1 MTSCQEIRLEL
12 GAYVLDGLEPDER
25 DRVDRHVAGCLRCHA
40 ELEELGEVTALLG
53 KREAISRHAPPD
65 LKRRVLARPPR
76 GRPWAPL
83 LVAAVAVIAAL
94 LGVAGANVLD
104 RPPAA
109 DVVLSLRGTA
119 PGAISGAAEL
129 RQLDTGVRV
138 DLDLT
143 GLRTADEGYY
153 HAWFHRGDRRASA
166 GTFTGTAEST
176 AQVQLLCGGALRD
189 YDRMTVTWHGF
200 DEPEEVVALEARV
213 TG

>member
-1 MTSCQEIRLEL
+1 VTSCQEIRLEL
-12 GAYVLDGLEPDER
+12 GAYVLEGLEPDER
-25 DRVDRHVAGCLRCHA
+25 NRVDQHVASCLPCRA

-53 KREAISRHAPPD
+53 KREPLARHAPPD
-65 LKRRVLARPPR
+65 LKQRVLARPPR
-76 GRPWAPL
+76 GRHRAPL
-83 LVAAVAVIAAL
+83 LVAGLAVIAAL

-104 RPPAA
+104 RPPPA
-109 DVVLSLRGTA
+109 DAVLSLRGTA
-119 PGAISGAAEL
+119 PVAISGEAEL

-138 DLDLT
+138 DLDLA

-153 HAWFHRGDRRASA
+153 HAWLHRGDRRASA

-176 AQVQLLCGGALRD
+176 AQVQLLCGGDLGD
-189 YDRMTVTWHGF
+189 YDRMTITWHGF